1 MKPWSQKL
9 IVLQSYMSVHNNNQT
24 ETGMFERL
32 PSHWMLALK
41 KVGYWIWL
49 IPVLGIPLSYH
60 WSLGSAHADA
70 WAWLVITVV
79 FGVIPLLDFVVGRDP
94 ANPDERDEVPAL
106 EAQGYYRLLSL
117 ATVPLLLAMLVWSA
131 WIFVSYAGW
140 SWVGQL
146 GWVLSVGT
154 VMGAIGITVSHELIH
169 KDAVLEQNAGG
180 LLLAAVCYAGFKVEH
195 VRGHHVHVSTPEDAS
210 SSRFGQSLYAFL
222 PHAYKHNFLNAWR
235 LEAERLQRRGLPA
248 LHWRNELIWWYAIS
262 ALLLLGFSLAFG
274 WLGALFFLGQAL
286 MAFTLLE
293 IVNYVEHYGLHRR
306 KLDNG
311 RYERTTPHH
320 SWNSNFLLTNL
331 FLFHLQRHSD
341 HHAYAKRRYQVLRHF
356 DDSPQLPNGYAG
368 MIVLALFPPLW
379 RAIMDPKVRA
389 YYAGEEHQLSESQ
402 LT

>member
-1 MKPWSQKL
+1 
-9 IVLQSYMSVHNNNQT
+9 
-24 ETGMFERL
+24 MFERL
-32 PSHWMLALK
+32 PSRWMLALK

-49 IPVLGIPLSYH
+49 IPVLGLPLSYY
-60 WSLGSAHADA
+60 WSQGSAHADA
-70 WAWLVITVV
+70 WPWLVISVV
-79 FGVIPLLDFVVGRDP
+79 FGVIPLLDFIVGRDP

-117 ATVPLLLAMLVWSA
+117 ATVPLLLAMLVWSG
-131 WIFVSYAGW
+131 WIFASYEGW

-169 KDAVLEQNAGG
+169 KDPTLEQNAGG

-222 PHAYKHNFLNAWR
+222 PHAYKHNFLNAWK
-235 LEAERLQRRGLPA
+235 LEAERLKRRSLPA

-262 ALLLLGFSLAFG
+262 ALFLLGFTLALDA
-274 WLGALFFLGQAL
+274 LGALFFLGQAVI
-286 MAFTLLE
+286 AFTLLE

-311 RYERTTPHH
+311 RYERTNAHH

-368 MIVLALFPPLW
+368 MIVLAVFPPLW
-379 RAIMDPKVRA
+379 RAVMDPKVRA

-402 LT
+402 PT

>member
-1 MKPWSQKL
+1 
-9 IVLQSYMSVHNNNQT
+9 
-24 ETGMFERL
+24 MFERL
-32 PSHWMLALK
+32 PSRWMLALK

-49 IPVLGIPLSYH
+49 IPVLGIPLSYY
-60 WSLGSAHADA
+60 WSQGSTHADA
-70 WAWLVITVV
+70 WSWLVISVV
-79 FGVIPLLDFVVGRDP
+79 FGVIPLLDFIVGRDP
-94 ANPDERDEVPAL
+94 TNPDERDEVPAL

-117 ATVPLLLAMLVWSA
+117 ATVPLLLAMLVWSG
-131 WIFVSYAGW
+131 WIFASYEGW

-169 KDAVLEQNAGG
+169 KDPTLEQNAGG

-222 PHAYKHNFLNAWR
+222 PHAYKHNFLNAWK
-235 LEAERLQRRGLPA
+235 LEAERLKRRGLPA

-262 ALLLLGFSLAFG
+262 ALFLLGFTLAFG
-274 WLGALFFLGQAL
+274 ALGALFFLGQAVI
-286 MAFTLLE
+286 AFTLLE

-311 RYERTTPHH
+311 RYERTNAHH

-368 MIVLALFPPLW
+368 MIVLAVFPPLW
-379 RAIMDPKVRA
+379 RAVMDPKVRA

-402 LT
+402 PT

>member
-1 MKPWSQKL
+1 
-9 IVLQSYMSVHNNNQT
+9 
-24 ETGMFERL
+24 MFERL
-32 PSHWMLALK
+32 PSHWMITLK
-41 KVGYWIWL
+41 RYGYWFWL
-49 IPVLGIPLSYH
+49 IPVFGIPLSYYC
-60 WSLGSAHADA
+60 SLGSAHADA
-70 WAWLVITVV
+70 WSWMVIGLV

-94 ANPDERDEVPAL
+94 ANPDEGNEVAAL
-106 EAQGYYRLLSL
+106 EAQRYYRLLSL
-117 ATVPLLLAMLVWSA
+117 ATVPLLLGMLTWSA
-131 WIFVSYAGW
+131 WVFVHHDAW
-140 SWVGQL
+140 SWVGRL
-146 GWVLSVGT
+146 GWIMSVGT

-169 KDAVLEQNAGG
+169 KDPALEQNAGG

-210 SSRFGQSLYAFL
+210 SSRYDQSLYAFL
-222 PHAYKHNFLNAWR
+222 PHAYKHNFLNAWK
-235 LEAERLQRRGLPA
+235 LEAERLHRRGLPA
-248 LHWRNELIWWYAIS
+248 LHWRNELIWWYALS
-262 ALLLLGFSLAFG
+262 ALMLLGFTLALG
-274 WLGALFFLGQAL
+274 WMGALFFLGQAA

-311 RYERTTPHH
+311 RYERTNVRH

-379 RAIMDPKVRA
+379 RAVMNPRVRA

-402 LT
+402 LSRS

>member
-1 MKPWSQKL
+1 
-9 IVLQSYMSVHNNNQT
+9 
-24 ETGMFERL
+24 MFERL
-32 PSHWMLALK
+32 PSRWMLALK

-49 IPVLGIPLSYH
+49 IPVLGIPLSYY
-60 WSLGSAHADA
+60 WSQGSAHADA
-70 WAWLVITVV
+70 WPWLVISVV
-79 FGVIPLLDFVVGRDP
+79 FGVIPLLDFIVGRDP
-94 ANPDERDEVPAL
+94 ANPDECDEVPAL

-117 ATVPLLLAMLVWSA
+117 ATVPLLLAMLVWSG
-131 WIFVSYAGW
+131 WIFASYEGW

-169 KDAVLEQNAGG
+169 KDPTLEQNAGG

-222 PHAYKHNFLNAWR
+222 PHAYKHNFLNAWK
-235 LEAERLQRRGLPA
+235 LEAERLKRRSLPA

-262 ALLLLGFSLAFG
+262 ALFLLGFTLALG
-274 WLGALFFLGQAL
+274 PLGALFFLGQAVI
-286 MAFTLLE
+286 AFTLLE

-311 RYERTTPHH
+311 RYERTNAHH

-331 FLFHLQRHSD
+331 LLFHLQRHSD

-368 MIVLALFPPLW
+368 MIVLAVFPPLW
-379 RAIMDPKVRA
+379 RAVMDPKVRA

-402 LT
+402 PT

>member
-1 MKPWSQKL
+1 
-9 IVLQSYMSVHNNNQT
+9 
-24 ETGMFERL
+24 MFERL
-32 PSHWMLALK
+32 PSNRMLALK
-41 KVGYWIWL
+41 KIGYWIWL
-49 IPVLGIPLSYH
+49 IPVFGIPLSYY

-94 ANPDERDEVPAL
+94 ANPDEREEVPAL

-117 ATVPLLLAMLVWSA
+117 ATVPLLLAMLIWSG
-131 WIFVSYAGW
+131 WIFVSYPAW
-140 SWVGQL
+140 SWVGLL

-169 KDAVLEQNAGG
+169 KDPRLEQNAGG

-222 PHAYKHNFLNAWR
+222 PHAYKHNFLNAWK
-235 LEAERLQRRGLPA
+235 LEAERLGRRGQPA

-262 ALLLLGFSLAFG
+262 ALFLLGFTLAFG
-274 WLGALFFLGQAL
+274 TLGALFFLGQAV

-311 RYERTTPHH
+311 RYERTNPHH

-379 RAIMDPKVRA
+379 RAVMDPKVRA

>member
-1 MKPWSQKL
+1 ML
-9 IVLQSYMSVHNNNQT
+9 
-24 ETGMFERL
+24 ERL

-41 KVGYWIWL
+41 KVGYWVWL

-60 WSLGSAHADA
+60 WSLGSPHADA
-70 WAWLVITVV
+70 WPWLVISVV

-94 ANPDERDEVPAL
+94 ANPDERDDVPVL

-117 ATVPLLLAMLVWSA
+117 ATVPMLLAMLIWSG
-131 WIFVSYAGW
+131 WIFATHEGW

-169 KDAVLEQNAGG
+169 KDAPLEQNAGG

-235 LEAERLQRRGLPA
+235 LEAERLKRRGLPT
-248 LHWRNELIWWYAIS
+248 LHWRNELIWWYSTS
-262 ALLLLGFSLAFG
+262 ALFLLGFTLAFG

-286 MAFTLLE
+286 TAFTLLE

-379 RAIMDPKVRA
+379 RAVMDPKVRA
-389 YYAGEEHQLSESQ
+389 YYAGEEQQLSESQ
-402 LT
+402 LI

>member
-1 MKPWSQKL
+1 
-9 IVLQSYMSVHNNNQT
+9 
-24 ETGMFERL
+24 MFERL
-32 PSHWMLALK
+32 PSRWMLALK

-49 IPVLGIPLSYH
+49 IPVLGIPLSYY
-60 WSLGSAHADA
+60 WSQGSAHADA
-70 WAWLVITVV
+70 WPWLVISVV
-79 FGVIPLLDFVVGRDP
+79 FGVIPLLDFIVGRDP

-117 ATVPLLLAMLVWSA
+117 ATVPLLLAMLVWSG
-131 WIFVSYAGW
+131 WIFASYEGW

-169 KDAVLEQNAGG
+169 KDPTLEQNAGG

-222 PHAYKHNFLNAWR
+222 PHAYKHNFLNAWK
-235 LEAERLQRRGLPA
+235 LEAERLKRRSLPA

-262 ALLLLGFSLAFG
+262 ALFLLGFTLALG
-274 WLGALFFLGQAL
+274 PLGALFFLGQAVI
-286 MAFTLLE
+286 AFTLLE

-311 RYERTTPHH
+311 RYERTNAHH

-368 MIVLALFPPLW
+368 MIVLAVFPPLW
-379 RAIMDPKVRA
+379 RAVMDPKVRA

-402 LT
+402 PT

>member
-1 MKPWSQKL
+1 
-9 IVLQSYMSVHNNNQT
+9 
-24 ETGMFERL
+24 MFERL
-32 PSHWMLALK
+32 PSRWMLALK

-49 IPVLGIPLSYH
+49 IPVLGIPLSYY
-60 WSLGSAHADA
+60 WSQGSAHADA
-70 WAWLVITVV
+70 WPWLVIIVV
-79 FGVIPLLDFVVGRDP
+79 FGVIPLLDFIVGRDP
-94 ANPDERDEVPAL
+94 ANPDECDEVPAL

-117 ATVPLLLAMLVWSA
+117 ATVPLLLAMLVWSG
-131 WIFVSYAGW
+131 WIFASYEGW

-169 KDAVLEQNAGG
+169 KDPTLEQNAGG

-222 PHAYKHNFLNAWR
+222 PHAYKHNFLNAWK
-235 LEAERLQRRGLPA
+235 LEAERLKRRSLPA

-262 ALLLLGFSLAFG
+262 ALFLLGFTLALG
-274 WLGALFFLGQAL
+274 PLGALFFLGQAVI
-286 MAFTLLE
+286 AFTLLE

-306 KLDNG
+306 KLDSG
-311 RYERTTPHH
+311 RYERTNAHH

-368 MIVLALFPPLW
+368 MIVLAVFPPLW
-379 RAIMDPKVRA
+379 RAVMDPKVRA

-402 LT
+402 PT

>member
-1 MKPWSQKL
+1 
-9 IVLQSYMSVHNNNQT
+9 
-24 ETGMFERL
+24 MFERL

-60 WSLGSAHADA
+60 WSLGSTHADA

-94 ANPDERDEVPAL
+94 ANPDERDQVPAL

-169 KDAVLEQNAGG
+169 KDAALEQNAGG

-235 LEAERLQRRGLPA
+235 LEAERLQRRDLPA

>member
-1 MKPWSQKL
+1 
-9 IVLQSYMSVHNNNQT
+9 
-24 ETGMFERL
+24 MFERL
-32 PSHWMLALK
+32 PSRWMLALK

-49 IPVLGIPLSYH
+49 IPVLGIPLSYY
-60 WSLGSAHADA
+60 WSQGSAHADA
-70 WAWLVITVV
+70 WPWLVISVV
-79 FGVIPLLDFVVGRDP
+79 FGVIPLLDFIVGRDP
-94 ANPDERDEVPAL
+94 ANPDECDEVPAL

-117 ATVPLLLAMLVWSA
+117 ATVPLLLAMLVWSG
-131 WIFVSYAGW
+131 WIFASYEGW

-169 KDAVLEQNAGG
+169 KDPTLEQNAGG

-222 PHAYKHNFLNAWR
+222 PHAYKHNFLNAWK
-235 LEAERLQRRGLPA
+235 LEAERLKRRSLPA

-262 ALLLLGFSLAFG
+262 ALFLLGFTLALG
-274 WLGALFFLGQAL
+274 PLGALFFLGQAVI
-286 MAFTLLE
+286 AFTLLE

-306 KLDNG
+306 KLDSG
-311 RYERTTPHH
+311 RYERTNAHH

-368 MIVLALFPPLW
+368 MIVLAVFPPLW
-379 RAIMDPKVRA
+379 RAVMDPKVRA

-402 LT
+402 PT

>member
-1 MKPWSQKL
+1 
-9 IVLQSYMSVHNNNQT
+9 
-24 ETGMFERL
+24 MFERL
-32 PSHWMLALK
+32 PSRWMLALK

-60 WSLGSAHADA
+60 WSLNSAHADA

-79 FGVIPLLDFVVGRDP
+79 FGVIPLLDFIVGRDP

-117 ATVPLLLAMLVWSA
+117 ATVPLLLAMLLWSG
-131 WIFVSYAGW
+131 WIFVSYEGW

-169 KDAVLEQNAGG
+169 KDAALEQNAGG
-180 LLLAAVCYAGFKVEH
+180 LLLAAVCYAGFKIEH

-235 LEAERLQRRGLPA
+235 LEAERLRRRGLPV

-262 ALLLLGFSLAFG
+262 ALFLLGFTLSFG
-274 WLGALFFLGQAL
+274 WLGALFFLGQAV

-306 KLDNG
+306 KLENG
-311 RYERTTPHH
+311 RYERTNPHH

-341 HHAYAKRRYQVLRHF
+341 HHTYAKRRYQVLRHF

-379 RAIMDPKVRA
+379 RAVMDPKVRA
-389 YYAGEEHQLSESQ
+389 YYAGEEHQLSDSQ

>member
-1 MKPWSQKL
+1 ML
-9 IVLQSYMSVHNNNQT
+9 
-24 ETGMFERL
+24 ERL

-41 KVGYWIWL
+41 KVGYWVWL

-60 WSLGSAHADA
+60 WSLGSLHADA
-70 WAWLVITVV
+70 WPWLVISVV

-94 ANPDERDEVPAL
+94 ANPDERDDVPAL

-117 ATVPLLLAMLVWSA
+117 ATVPMLLAMLMWSG
-131 WIFVSYAGW
+131 WIFATHEGW

-146 GWVLSVGT
+146 GWMLSVGT

-169 KDAVLEQNAGG
+169 KDAPLEQNAGG

-235 LEAERLQRRGLPA
+235 LEAERLKRRCLPA

-262 ALLLLGFSLAFG
+262 ALLLLGFTLAFG

-286 MAFTLLE
+286 TAFTLLE

-379 RAIMDPKVRA
+379 RAVMDPKVRA

>member
-1 MKPWSQKL
+1 
-9 IVLQSYMSVHNNNQT
+9 
-24 ETGMFERL
+24 MFERL
-32 PSHWMLALK
+32 PSRWMLALK

-60 WSLGSAHADA
+60 WSLNSAHADA

-79 FGVIPLLDFVVGRDP
+79 FGVIPLLDFIVGRDP

-117 ATVPLLLAMLVWSA
+117 ATVPLLLAMLLWSG
-131 WIFVSYAGW
+131 WIFVSYEGW

-169 KDAVLEQNAGG
+169 KDAALEQNAGG
-180 LLLAAVCYAGFKVEH
+180 LLLAAVCYAGFKIEH

-235 LEAERLQRRGLPA
+235 LEAERLRRRGLPV

-262 ALLLLGFSLAFG
+262 ALFLLGFTLTFG
-274 WLGALFFLGQAL
+274 WLGALFFLGQAV

-306 KLDNG
+306 KLENG
-311 RYERTTPHH
+311 RYERTNPHH

-341 HHAYAKRRYQVLRHF
+341 HHTYAKRRYQVLRHF

-379 RAIMDPKVRA
+379 RAVMDPKVRA

>member
-1 MKPWSQKL
+1 
-9 IVLQSYMSVHNNNQT
+9 
-24 ETGMFERL
+24 MFERL

-60 WSLGSAHADA
+60 WSLNSAHADA

-79 FGVIPLLDFVVGRDP
+79 FGVIPLLDFIVGRDP

-117 ATVPLLLAMLVWSA
+117 ATVPLLLAMLLWSG
-131 WIFVSYAGW
+131 WIFVSYEGW

-169 KDAVLEQNAGG
+169 KDAALEQNAGG
-180 LLLAAVCYAGFKVEH
+180 LLLAAVCYAGFKIEH

-235 LEAERLQRRGLPA
+235 LEAERLRRRGLPV

-262 ALLLLGFSLAFG
+262 ALFLLGFTLTFG
-274 WLGALFFLGQAL
+274 WLGALFFLGQAV

-311 RYERTTPHH
+311 RYERTNPHH

-341 HHAYAKRRYQVLRHF
+341 HHTYAKRRYQVLRHF

-379 RAIMDPKVRA
+379 RAVMDPKVRA

>member
-1 MKPWSQKL
+1 
-9 IVLQSYMSVHNNNQT
+9 
-24 ETGMFERL
+24 MFERL
-32 PSHWMLALK
+32 PSRWMLALK

-49 IPVLGIPLSYH
+49 IPVLGIPLSYY
-60 WSLGSAHADA
+60 WSQGSAHADA
-70 WAWLVITVV
+70 WPWLVISVV
-79 FGVIPLLDFVVGRDP
+79 FGVIPLLDFIVGRDP

-117 ATVPLLLAMLVWSA
+117 ATVPLLLAMLVWSG
-131 WIFVSYAGW
+131 WIFASYEGW

-169 KDAVLEQNAGG
+169 KDPTLEQNAGG

-222 PHAYKHNFLNAWR
+222 PHAYKHNFLNAWK
-235 LEAERLQRRGLPA
+235 LEAERLKRRSLPA

-262 ALLLLGFSLAFG
+262 ALFLLGFTLALDA
-274 WLGALFFLGQAL
+274 LGALFFLGQAVI
-286 MAFTLLE
+286 AFTLLE

-311 RYERTTPHH
+311 RYERTNAHH

-368 MIVLALFPPLW
+368 MIVLAVFPPLW
-379 RAIMDPKVRA
+379 RAVMDPKVRA

-402 LT
+402 PT

>member
-1 MKPWSQKL
+1 
-9 IVLQSYMSVHNNNQT
+9 
-24 ETGMFERL
+24 MFERL
-32 PSHWMLALK
+32 PSRWMLALK

-49 IPVLGIPLSYH
+49 IPVLGIPLSYY
-60 WSLGSAHADA
+60 WSQGSAHADA
-70 WAWLVITVV
+70 WPWLVISVV
-79 FGVIPLLDFVVGRDP
+79 FGVIPLLDFIVGRDP
-94 ANPDERDEVPAL
+94 ANPDECDEVPAL

-117 ATVPLLLAMLVWSA
+117 ATVPLLLAMLVWSG
-131 WIFVSYAGW
+131 WIFASYEGW

-169 KDAVLEQNAGG
+169 KDPTLEQNAGG

-222 PHAYKHNFLNAWR
+222 PYAYKHNFLNAWK
-235 LEAERLQRRGLPA
+235 LEAERLKRRSLPA

-262 ALLLLGFSLAFG
+262 ALFLLGFTLALG
-274 WLGALFFLGQAL
+274 ALGALFFLGQAFI
-286 MAFTLLE
+286 AFTLLE

-311 RYERTTPHH
+311 RYERTNAHH

-341 HHAYAKRRYQVLRHF
+341 HHAYSKRRYQVLRHF

-368 MIVLALFPPLW
+368 MIVLAVFPPLW
-379 RAIMDPKVRA
+379 RAVMDPKVRA

-402 LT
+402 PT

>member
-1 MKPWSQKL
+1 
-9 IVLQSYMSVHNNNQT
+9 
-24 ETGMFERL
+24 MFERL
-32 PSHWMLALK
+32 PSRWMLALK

-49 IPVLGIPLSYH
+49 IPVLGIPLSYY
-60 WSLGSAHADA
+60 WSQGSTHADS
-70 WAWLVITVV
+70 WSWLVISVV
-79 FGVIPLLDFVVGRDP
+79 FGVIPLLDFIVGRDP

-117 ATVPLLLAMLVWSA
+117 ATVPLLLAMLVWSG
-131 WIFVSYAGW
+131 WIFASYEGW

-169 KDAVLEQNAGG
+169 KDPTLEQNAGG

-222 PHAYKHNFLNAWR
+222 PHAYKHNFLNAWK
-235 LEAERLQRRGLPA
+235 LEAERLKRRGLPA

-262 ALLLLGFSLAFG
+262 ALFLLGFTLAFG
-274 WLGALFFLGQAL
+274 ALGALFFLGQAFI
-286 MAFTLLE
+286 AFTLLE

-311 RYERTTPHH
+311 RYERTNVHH

-368 MIVLALFPPLW
+368 MIVLAVFPPLW
-379 RAIMDPKVRA
+379 RAVMDPKVRA